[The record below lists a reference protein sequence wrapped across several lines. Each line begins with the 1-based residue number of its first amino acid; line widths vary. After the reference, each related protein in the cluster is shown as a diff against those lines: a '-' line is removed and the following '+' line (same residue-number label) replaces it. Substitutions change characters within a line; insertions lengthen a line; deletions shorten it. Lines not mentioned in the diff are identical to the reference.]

1 MKLAIQSAVKF
12 FLVVVFL
19 GLYSNTQAQDCFP
32 QKDDRRLVYDG
43 AGMLAAN
50 EIQLLED
57 SLQNL
62 ARTTGTQIVV
72 VIVEDLCGF
81 EPYAFATKLGE
92 QWGVGQAK
100 QDNGIVFLIKPKQAS
115 SKGEAF
121 IAVGRGLHGTIPDA
135 VSFTIVENEFIPLAK
150 QKKYFEGIAK
160 SVQILSDL
168 SRGKYPASE
177 YAPEKKSNKGGIL
190 GAVIFFLI
198 IAGVFL
204 LFKVKSTR
212 QYARSNNLGFW
223 AAWALLAS
231 MNTRHSGYYN
241 SFRGGSGGF
250 GGWGGGS
257 SGGGGGFGGF
267 GGGSFGGGGAGG
279 SW

>member
-1 MKLAIQSAVKF
+1 MRSAIKSAVKLF
-12 FLVVVFL
+12 IVAALIVI
-19 GLYSNTQAQDCFP
+19 GAQAKAQDCFP
-32 QKDDRRLVYDG
+32 AKDDRRLVYDG

-50 EIQLLED
+50 EVQLLED

-135 VSFTIVENEFIPLAK
+135 VSYTIVENEFIPLAK

-177 YAPEKKSNKGGIL
+177 YAPEKKSHKGGIL
-190 GAVIFFLI
+190 GAVVFFLV

-204 LFKVKSTR
+204 FFKVKSTR
-212 QYARSNNLGFW
+212 QYARTNNLGFW

-267 GGGSFGGGGAGG
+267 GGGGFGGGGAGG

>member
-1 MKLAIQSAVKF
+1 MRSAIKSAVKLF
-12 FLVVVFL
+12 FVVVLIVL
-19 GLYSNTQAQDCFP
+19 GVKARAQDCFP
-32 QKDDRRLVYDG
+32 VKDDRRLVYDG

-50 EIQLLED
+50 EVQLLED

-92 QWGVGQAK
+92 KWGVGQAK

-198 IAGVFL
+198 IASVFL
-204 LFKVKSTR
+204 IFKVKSTR
-212 QYARSNNLGFW
+212 QYARTNNLGFW

-241 SFRGGSGGF
+241 SVRGGSGGF

>member
-19 GLYSNTQAQDCFP
+19 GLFSKLEAQDCFP
-32 QKDDRRLVYDG
+32 QKDESRLVYDG

-50 EIQLLED
+50 EVQLLED

-92 QWGVGQAK
+92 KWGVGQEK
-100 QDNGIVFLIKPKQAS
+100 QDNGIVFLIKPKQAG

-135 VSFTIVENEFIPLAK
+135 ISYTIIENEFIPLAK

-160 SVQILSDL
+160 SVQVLSDL
-168 SRGKYPASE
+168 SRGKYPASA
-177 YAPEKKSNKGGIL
+177 YAPEKKNNKGGIL
-190 GAVIFFLI
+190 GAVIFFI
-198 IAGVFL
+198 VIAGVFF

-212 QYARSNNLGFW
+212 QYARTNNLGFW

-250 GGWGGGS
+250 GGYGGGS
-257 SGGGGGFGGF
+257 SGGGGFGGF

>member
-1 MKLAIQSAVKF
+1 MRSVIKSAVKLLF
-12 FLVVVFL
+12 VAALLVF
-19 GLYSNTQAQDCFP
+19 GAQASAQDCFP
-32 QKDDRRLVYDG
+32 AKDDRRLVYDG

-50 EIQLLED
+50 EVQMLED

-81 EPYAFATKLGE
+81 VPYAFATKLGE
-92 QWGVGQAK
+92 TWGVGQAE

-135 VSFTIVENEFIPLAK
+135 ISYTIVENEFIPMAK
-150 QKKYFEGIAK
+150 QQKYFEGIVK

-177 YAPEKKSNKGGIL
+177 YSPEKKRNKGGII
-190 GAVIFFLI
+190 GSVIFFLV

-212 QYARSNNLGFW
+212 TYARTNNLGFW

-250 GGWGGGS
+250 GGYGGGS
-257 SGGGGGFGGF
+257 SGGGGFGGF
-267 GGGSFGGGGAGG
+267 GGGGFGGGGAGG

>member
-19 GLYSNTQAQDCFP
+19 GLYSNAQAQDCFP

-50 EIQLLED
+50 EVQLLED

-81 EPYAFATKLGE
+81 EPFAFATKLGE

-100 QDNGIVFLIKPKQAS
+100 QDNGIVFLIKPKQAA

-135 VSFTIVENEFIPLAK
+135 ISYTIVQNEFIPLAK

-160 SVQILSDL
+160 SIQVLSDL

-198 IAGVFL
+198 IASVFL

-212 QYARSNNLGFW
+212 QYARTNNLGFW

-250 GGWGGGS
+250 EIGR
-257 SGGGGGFGGF
+257 
-267 GGGSFGGGGAGG
+267 AHV
-279 SW
+279 

>member
-1 MKLAIQSAVKF
+1 MKLAIQLAVKL
-12 FLVVVFL
+12 FLVVAFL
-19 GLYSNTQAQDCFP
+19 GVFSSIEAQDCFP

-50 EIQLLED
+50 EVQLLED

-72 VIVEDLCGF
+72 VIVKDLCGF
-81 EPYAFATKLGE
+81 EPFAFATKLGE

-100 QDNGIVFLIKPKQAS
+100 QDNGIVFLIKPKQTT

-135 VSFTIVENEFIPLAK
+135 ISFTIVQNEFIPLAK
-150 QKKYFEGIAK
+150 QQKYFEGITS

-177 YAPEKKSNKGGIL
+177 YAPERKKSKGGIL
-190 GAVIFFLI
+190 GSIIFFI
-198 IAGVFL
+198 VIASVFL

-231 MNTRHSGYYN
+231 MNTSHSGYYN

-250 GGWGGGS
+250 GGYGGGS
-257 SGGGGGFGGF
+257 SGGGGFGGF
-267 GGGSFGGGGAGG
+267 GGGGFGGGGAGG

>member
-1 MKLAIQSAVKF
+1 MKLAIPLAVKF
-12 FLVVVFL
+12 FLVVVFF
-19 GLYSNTQAQDCFP
+19 GLFSKTLAQDCFP
-32 QKDDRRLVYDG
+32 QKDERRLVYDG
-43 AGMLAAN
+43 VGMLEAS
-50 EIQLLED
+50 EVRLLED

-92 QWGVGQAK
+92 QWGVGQEK
-100 QDNGIVFLIKPKQAS
+100 EDNGIVFLIKPKRID

-135 VSFTIVENEFIPLAK
+135 VSYSIVQNEFIPAAK
-150 QKKYFEGIAK
+150 QQKYFEGIVK

-168 SRGKYPASE
+168 SRGKYPASA
-177 YAPEKKSNKGGIL
+177 YSPEKKSSKGGVI
-190 GAVIFFLI
+190 GAVVFFLI
-198 IAGVFL
+198 LAGVFL
-204 LFKVKSTR
+204 LFKVRSTR
-212 QYARSNNLGFW
+212 QYARTNNLGFW

>member
-1 MKLAIQSAVKF
+1 MRLAIKSAVKLLCVAVL
-12 FLVVVFL
+12 LVF
-19 GLYSNTQAQDCFP
+19 GEQASAQDCFP

-50 EIQLLED
+50 EVQLLED

-72 VIVEDLCGF
+72 VIVQDLCGF
-81 EPYAFATKLGE
+81 EPFAFATKLGE
-92 QWGVGQAK
+92 SWGVGQAK
-100 QDNGIVFLIKPKQAS
+100 KDNGIVFLIKPKQPS

-135 VSFTIVENEFIPLAK
+135 ISYTIVENEFIPLVK
-150 QKKYFEGIAK
+150 QQKYFEGIVK

-177 YAPEKKSNKGGIL
+177 YSPERKKNKGGML
-190 GAVIFFLI
+190 GAVIFFLV

-212 QYARSNNLGFW
+212 TYARTNNLGFW

-250 GGWGGGS
+250 GGYGGGS
-257 SGGGGGFGGF
+257 SGGGGFGGF
-267 GGGSFGGGGAGG
+267 GGGGFGGGGAGG

>member
-1 MKLAIQSAVKF
+1 
-12 FLVVVFL
+12 
-19 GLYSNTQAQDCFP
+19 
-32 QKDDRRLVYDG
+32 
-43 AGMLAAN
+43 
-50 EIQLLED
+50 
-57 SLQNL
+57 
-62 ARTTGTQIVV
+62 
-72 VIVEDLCGF
+72 
-81 EPYAFATKLGE
+81 LGE
-92 QWGVGQAK
+92 SWGVGQADK
-100 QDNGIVFLIKPKQAS
+100 DNGIVFLIKPKQAS

-135 VSFTIVENEFIPLAK
+135 ISYTIVENEFIPLAK

-177 YAPEKKSNKGGIL
+177 YSPEKKKNKGGIL
-190 GAVIFFLI
+190 GALVFFI
-198 IAGVFL
+198 VIAGVFF

-212 QYARSNNLGFW
+212 QYARTNNLGFW

-250 GGWGGGS
+250 GGYGGGS
-257 SGGGGGFGGF
+257 SGGGGYGGF
-267 GGGSFGGGGAGG
+267 GGGGFGGGGAGG

>member
-1 MKLAIQSAVKF
+1 MRSAIKSAVKLF
-12 FLVVVFL
+12 VVAVMIVF
-19 GLYSNTQAQDCFP
+19 GAQAKAQDCFP
-32 QKDDRRLVYDG
+32 VKDDRRLVYDG
-43 AGMLAAN
+43 GGILAAN
-50 EIQLLED
+50 EVQLLED

-100 QDNGIVFLIKPKQAS
+100 QDNGIVFLIKPKQVS

-135 VSFTIVENEFIPLAK
+135 VSYTIVENEFIPLAK

-177 YAPEKKSNKGGIL
+177 YAPEKKRHKGGIL
-190 GAVIFFLI
+190 GAVVFFLV

-212 QYARSNNLGFW
+212 QYARTNNLGFW

-250 GGWGGGS
+250 GSWGGGS
-257 SGGGGGFGGF
+257 SGGGGFGGF

>member
-12 FLVVVFL
+12 FLVLVFL
-19 GLYSNTQAQDCFP
+19 GLFSNIQAQDCFP

-43 AGMLAAN
+43 TGMLAAN
-50 EIQLLED
+50 EVQLLED

-92 QWGVGQAK
+92 SWGVGQAK
-100 QDNGIVFLIKPKQAS
+100 QDNGIVFLIKPKQPN

-135 VSFTIVENEFIPLAK
+135 ISYTIVENEFIPRAK

-177 YAPEKKSNKGGIL
+177 YAPEKKSNIGGIL
-190 GAVIFFLI
+190 GAVVFFII
-198 IAGVFL
+198 IAAVFL

-250 GGWGGGS
+250 GGG

>member
-1 MKLAIQSAVKF
+1 MKLAIQSAVKL

-19 GLYSNTQAQDCFP
+19 GLFSNTQAQDCFP

-100 QDNGIVFLIKPKQAS
+100 QDNGIVFLIKPKQAA

-135 VSFTIVENEFIPLAK
+135 VSYTIVENEFIPLAK

-168 SRGKYPASE
+168 SRGKYPASA
-177 YAPEKKSNKGGIL
+177 YAPDKKKNKGGIL
-190 GAVIFFLI
+190 GAVVFFLV
-198 IAGVFL
+198 IAGVFF

-250 GGWGGGS
+250 GGGS
-257 SGGGGGFGGF
+257 SGGGGFGGF
-267 GGGSFGGGGAGG
+267 GGGGFGGGGAGG

>member
-1 MKLAIQSAVKF
+1 MRLAIKSAVKLLF
-12 FLVVVFL
+12 VAALLVF
-19 GLYSNTQAQDCFP
+19 GAQANAQDCFP

-50 EIQLLED
+50 EVQLLED

-92 QWGVGQAK
+92 SWGVGQAK
-100 QDNGIVFLIKPKQAS
+100 QDNGIVFLIKPKQPS

-135 VSFTIVENEFIPLAK
+135 VSYTIVENEFIPLAK

-250 GGWGGGS
+250 GGYGGGS
-257 SGGGGGFGGF
+257 SGGSGGFGGF
-267 GGGSFGGGGAGG
+267 GGGGFGGGGAGG

>member
-12 FLVVVFL
+12 ILVVVFL
-19 GLYSNTQAQDCFP
+19 GLFSNIQAQDCFP

-92 QWGVGQAK
+92 EWGIGQAK

-135 VSFTIVENEFIPLAK
+135 ISYTIVENEFIPLAK
-150 QKKYFEGIAK
+150 QQKYFEGIAK
-160 SVQILSDL
+160 SVQVLSDL
-168 SRGKYPASE
+168 SRGKYPASA
-177 YAPEKKSNKGGIL
+177 YAPEKKRNNGGIL
-190 GAVIFFLI
+190 GAVFFFI
-198 IAGVFL
+198 VIAGVFF

-212 QYARSNNLGFW
+212 QYARTNNLGFW

-250 GGWGGGS
+250 GGGS
-257 SGGGGGFGGF
+257 GGGFGGF

>member
-19 GLYSNTQAQDCFP
+19 GLFSNTQAQDCFP

-43 AGMLAAN
+43 PGMLAAN
-50 EIQLLED
+50 EVQLLED

-100 QDNGIVFLIKPKQAS
+100 QDNGIVFLIKPKQPS

-121 IAVGRGLHGTIPDA
+121 IAIGRGLHGTIPDA
-135 VSFTIVENEFIPLAK
+135 ISYTIVENEFIPLAK
-150 QKKYFEGIAK
+150 QKKYFEGIVK

-177 YAPEKKSNKGGIL
+177 YSPEKKKNKGGIL
-190 GAVIFFLI
+190 GSVIFFLV
-198 IAGVFL
+198 IACVFL

-212 QYARSNNLGFW
+212 TYARTNNLGFW

-250 GGWGGGS
+250 GGG